1 MLKSVRLNRRRT
13 ISLPSAIFRPA
24 DRVAVV
30 TEGNTV
36 IIKKMTP
43 SKLSEISTR
52 FPGKPLPLKEIV
64 QEIRRYRKEK
74 RK

>member
-13 ISLPSAIFRPA
+13 ISLPASIFRPA

-43 SKLSEISTR
+43 SKLAEISTR
-52 FPGKPLPLKEIV
+52 APGRPLPMKEVIR
-64 QEIRRYRKEK
+64 EIRQYRKEK